1 MANHRFSLADGG
13 VGLAYNDNYFKLTP
27 EDVQKKVTEVEDK
40 IKSGDI
46 KVPSYFDFNDYDGFK
61 EFRDNPDSRIN

>member
-1 MANHRFSLADGG
+1 
-13 VGLAYNDNYFKLTP
+13 
-27 EDVQKKVTEVEDK
+27 VQKKVTEVEDK